1 MEDNN
6 INPKIH
12 NVKQGLILHKD
23 SKSHEILTWNMFV
36 SLAQF
41 YSNNLSEETKKGLDE
56 KAIQGW
62 YPGSHKRGYKTILD
76 GKDLEKFA
84 YSLVGYFDLLLKVE
98 NRHRFGNS
106 PHRAIDTNRNSVLD

>member
-1 MEDNN
+1 MKLTKPLIFELGQILRED
-6 INPKIH
+6 
-12 NVKQGLILHKD
+12 
-23 SKSHEILTWNMFV
+23 
-36 SLAQF
+36 
-41 YSNNLSEETKKGLDE
+41 
-56 KAIQGW
+56 
-62 YPGSHKRGYKTILD
+62 YKTILD